1 MVQIPNNHLACPS
14 PAPAALPSGT
24 IKLFRDNN
32 WQSSSYTIS
41 LNDYTSG
48 RIQSISG
55 TSMQDQATWVSFNLP
70 VGTVVTLMDN
80 VPSSQNS
87 NIADQSGYGRCVDLI
102 GTGTT
107 TGISLID
114 ANMNDC
120 VSAFFWRTVDLNQGA
135 IVLYQDANFSGSRSA
150 IFLSEWAANT
160 VFSISNWYLQDRVS
174 SITWETLQDRQSVR
188 LFNNADGSGNTYD
201 NVKGWGSTKSI
212 SNLTDVGFNDVMSA
226 FLWTGLAP
234 KKEIIAPFTM
244 NLTFPPGGST
254 ALTQTTDYSNNTD
267 KDQSFTAS
275 LSNTDAQTLTVTST
289 ESTTTTFEMGYEQS
303 WEVSEVGVKA
313 GGKLTLKLSNSY
325 TQSKSSTTSVT
336 KTVALNFSTQV
347 TAAAHKATHATVIA
361 QIGKVP
367 QTSYQTTAQRW
378 YDQPVTG
385 SVQDMSNNGWWL
397 RTEVVTGYIT
407 GGLACSTN
415 VQVTT
420 SDLS

>member
-1 MVQIPNNHLACPS
+1 MVQIPNSHLACPS

-24 IKLFRDNN
+24 VKLFRDNN
-32 WQSSSYTIS
+32 WQSQSYTIN

-48 RIQSISG
+48 RTQSFSG
-55 TSMQDQATWVSFNLP
+55 TNMQDQATWVSFNLP

-87 NIADQSGYGRCVDLI
+87 NVADLSGYGRCVDLI
-102 GTGTT
+102 GTGST
-107 TGISLID
+107 TGISLLD
-114 ANMNDC
+114 CNMNDC

-135 IVLYQDANFSGSRSA
+135 IVLYENSNFSGSRSA
-150 IFLSEWAANT
+150 IFLSEWQSNT
-160 VFSISNWYLQDRVS
+160 IFSIANWYLQDKVTGV
-174 SITWETLQDRQSVR
+174 TWETLQDRQSVR
-188 LFNNADGSGNTYD
+188 LFNNADGSGSTYD
-201 NVKGWGSTKSI
+201 NVKGWGTTKNI
-212 SNLTDVGFNDVMSA
+212 SNLSDTGFNDVMSA
-226 FLWTGLAP
+226 FQWSGLAP
-234 KKEIIAPFTM
+234 KKEIIAPFSL

-254 ALTQTTDYSNNTD
+254 ALTQTTDYSNSSD

-275 LSNTDAQTLTVTST
+275 LSNTDSQTLTVTST
-289 ESTTTTFEMGYEQS
+289 ESMTTSFELGYEQT
-303 WEVSEVGVKA
+303 WEVSELGAKA
-313 GGKLTLKLSNSY
+313 GGKLTMKLTNSY

-385 SVQDMSNNGWWL
+385 GIQDPANNNWWQ
-397 RTEVVTGYIT
+397 RTETVTGYIT

-420 SDLS
+420 SALS